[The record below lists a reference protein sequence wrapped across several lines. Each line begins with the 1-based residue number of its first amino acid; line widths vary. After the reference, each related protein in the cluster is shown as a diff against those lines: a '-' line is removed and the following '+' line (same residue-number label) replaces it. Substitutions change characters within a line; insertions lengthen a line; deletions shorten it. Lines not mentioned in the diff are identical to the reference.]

1 MTTEAEGEEALS
13 RKIEDLEK
21 QLHALRLQQKAAK
34 SATKP
39 APSTVADLPLELQG
53 YIRYGRQ
60 MILPQI
66 GLPGQLALKNA
77 SVLVIGAGGLGC
89 PALLYLAAA
98 GVGIALCL
106 LPTKLSGTIGIADL
120 DCVELSNLHRQVL
133 HRTSTIGEHKVA
145 SAKRALQELLKFREV
160 I

>member
-1 MTTEAEGEEALS
+1 MTTDADGEQELS
-13 RKIEDLEK
+13 RKIEDLER
-21 QLHALRLQQKAAK
+21 QLHALRLQQKTTK
-34 SATKP
+34 QPTKP
-39 APSTVADLPLELQG
+39 APSTVADLPLELQE

-66 GLPGQLALKNA
+66 GLPGQITLRNA

-98 GVGIALCL
+98 GVGIASLSSCHSS
-106 LPTKLSGTIGIADL
+106 SGTIGIADL

-133 HRTSTIGEHKVA
+133 HRTSAIGEPKVA
-145 SAKRALQELLKFREV
+145 SAKRALQE
-160 I
+160 

>member
-1 MTTEAEGEEALS
+1 MTTEAEGEEELS

-21 QLHALRLQQKAAK
+21 QLHALRLQRRAAK

-39 APSTVADLPLELQG
+39 APSTVADLPLELQE

-98 GVGIALCL
+98 GVGIASLSL
-106 LPTKLSGTIGIADL
+106 LPTKLQEPLVLQIWIVWNSRISIGRFCI
-120 DCVELSNLHRQVL
+120 EP
-133 HRTSTIGEHKVA
+133 
-145 SAKRALQELLKFREV
+145 LL
-160 I
+160 

>member
-1 MTTEAEGEEALS
+1 MTTEAEGEEELS
-13 RKIEDLEK
+13 RKIEELER
-21 QLHALRLQQKAAK
+21 QLHALRLQQRAAK

-39 APSTVADLPLELQG
+39 APSTVSDLPLELQE

-98 GVGIALCL
+98 GLGIAPCLFSPLNFRNHWYCRSGLCRAL
-106 LPTKLSGTIGIADL
+106 ESPSAGFA
-120 DCVELSNLHRQVL
+120 SNLCYR
-133 HRTSTIGEHKVA
+133 RT
-145 SAKRALQELLKFREV
+145 
-160 I
+160 